1 MFPIKLYMIILP
13 QYVLF
18 RCPLC
23 TFETLFKADVKV
35 HIVKKHTA
43 SEVLEKCEGIEKDE
57 YIVAL
62 DKVREFLTEKSLK
75 FIF

>member
-1 MFPIKLYMIILP
+1 M
-13 QYVLF
+13 F

-43 SEVLEKCEGIEKDE
+43 SEVLEKCEGIEKDD
-57 YIVAL
+57 YIAAL
-62 DKVREFLTEKSLK
+62 DKVSNFFQIGTYLWILSEDFWYRLVIPKRNA
-75 FIF
+75 